1 MPSVDVVSKV
11 DLQALD
17 NAINNVKREIS
28 TRFDFKNVKSEIT
41 FDRKAKYIHIVTGDD
56 WKVKT
61 ITEMLIG
68 QCTRLKVD
76 PKCLDLKEIEP
87 TSHVTVK
94 MDILIKEGIPR
105 ETCQK
110 IVKLIKG
117 LKIKVQSAIQDDQV
131 RIAAKAD
138 TIAQN
143 RYNVTKERFLIGN
156 VDVLD
161 LNIALTER
169 DAATRNY
176 LSTLHNYW
184 TYYYNIRKLT
194 LYDFEV
200 LAPLGEDFDTLVE

>member
-56 WKVKT
+56 RKVKT
-61 ITEMLIG
+61 VTEMLIG

-87 TSHVTVK
+87 TSHSTVK
-94 MDILIKEGIPR
+94 MDIFIKEGIPK
-105 ETCQK
+105 ETSQK

-117 LKIKVQSAIQDDQV
+117 LKVKVQSVIQADQV
-131 RIAAKAD
+131 RITGKKID
-138 TIAQN
+138 DLQEIM
-143 RYNVTKERFLIGN
+143 RLLKEQ
-156 VDVLD
+156 D
-161 LNIALTER
+161 
-169 DAATRNY
+169 
-176 LSTLHNYW
+176 
-184 TYYYNIRKLT
+184 YNI
-194 LYDFEV
+194 
-200 LAPLGEDFDTLVE
+200 PLQFVNMKS

>member
-56 WKVKT
+56 WKVKAV
-61 ITEMLIG
+61 TEMLIG

-87 TSHVTVK
+87 TSHGTVK
-94 MDILIKEGIPR
+94 MDILIKEGIPK
-105 ETCQK
+105 EICQK

-117 LKIKVQSAIQDDQV
+117 LKIKVQSVIQDGQV
-131 RIAAKAD
+131 RITGKKID
-138 TIAQN
+138 DLQEIM
-143 RYNVTKERFLIGN
+143 RLLKEQ
-156 VDVLD
+156 D
-161 LNIALTER
+161 
-169 DAATRNY
+169 
-176 LSTLHNYW
+176 
-184 TYYYNIRKLT
+184 YNI
-194 LYDFEV
+194 
-200 LAPLGEDFDTLVE
+200 PLQFVNMKS